1 MPHHRSRPRRRAQVF
16 LFDLPIILTILTVM
30 CGPGWSQSNNPG
42 GETPVLVP
50 PTEATGA
57 SRCVVCHSSEVE
69 GYSRSA
75 MAHSLRR
82 PGKEP
87 DGIVEANGS
96 KITMHSSPR
105 ASWQRWENSGETVEY
120 HVDYVIGSGNHASGY
135 LVDLGGYLFQSPVA
149 YYKSRNAYDLA
160 PGFEKQPDPDFTRPI
175 SPECV
180 LCHSGSALHVPGTR
194 NQYRSPVFLEEA
206 ITCERCHGPSEK
218 HLANPVPGTIINPAK
233 LKPAA
238 RASICEQCHLFGV
251 ERVPNPGKSLS
262 DFVPGQRLEDTFT
275 TYQNANPTGALKVIS
290 QVEQLALS
298 ACARNSEGR
307 LWCGTCHDPHD
318 KPLQPVEYYR
328 AKCLSCH
335 SANFPASH
343 PADNSNCLEC
353 HMPRRTVADGGHT
366 AFTDHR
372 IQRRPES
379 QPDAPPDSSI
389 VAWRE
394 PPLNL
399 QKRNLGIVDIEVGL
413 QRHSP
418 AMIGEGYRNLTE
430 VQQQFA
436 NDSEFF
442 KWIGEALFAAKQ
454 TSEAKIAFERALQ
467 LSPDSAIAETSVA
480 AAYLQGGDTDAAIP
494 HLQRALDLDP
504 LDLPTAST
512 LVALYKKEGRAAESL
527 ALSSRIKTAMSQQA
541 EMPEPAAASL
551 NNDGK
556 SADAVFKNIQV
567 LKSVPAGRLIP
578 TMKFISSS
586 LGVECSFCHVEG
598 HFEKDEK
605 KPKLV
610 ARDMMKMMFTLN
622 KNNFADHREVTCYS
636 CHRGALKPVATPEVG
651 TDMRSQSGDDP
662 GTQSTDNLPTV
673 NQIVGNYIQSLGGS
687 AAIEKITSRVEQA
700 RSQFRGQNVGIEVFT
715 EQPGKQTIIRHLPTG
730 EGMSVFDVNQ
740 GWMMVPNQP
749 PREMH
754 DADLAAARMDADL
767 QFALHIRQMFPDLR
781 IQYSEKVNG
790 RDTYVLL
797 GTQAGQPST
806 RFYFDQQSGFLVRI
820 VRYAD
825 SPLGLNPSQLD
836 YTDYR
841 AVDGIEVPFRLT
853 VSEPGS
859 SQTIQVE
866 KVQQNVA
873 IDDSRFVKPMQ
884 R

>member
-1 MPHHRSRPRRRAQVF
+1 MPYHRSRRRRTAQVF
-16 LFDLPIILTILTVM
+16 LFCLPIILTVM
-30 CGPGWSQSNNPG
+30 CGLLPGWSQGASNNTG
-42 GETPVLVP
+42 GESPVLVP

-75 MAHSLRR
+75 MAHSLRH
-82 PGKEP
+82 PGQEQ
-87 DGIVEANGS
+87 DGVVEANGS
-96 KITMHSSPR
+96 KITMYSSPM
-105 ASWQRWENSGETVEY
+105 ASWQRWENSGETTEY
-120 HVDYVIGSGNHASGY
+120 RVDYVIGSGNHASGY

-180 LCHSGSALHVPGTR
+180 LCHSGSALHVPGTL

-218 HLANPVPGTIINPAK
+218 HLANPFPGTIINPAK
-233 LKPAA
+233 LNPTA
-238 RASICEQCHLFGV
+238 RASICEQGHLFGV
-251 ERVPNPGKSLS
+251 ARVPNPGKNLS
-262 DFVPGQRLEDTFT
+262 DFIPGQRLEDTFT
-275 TYQNANPTGALKVIS
+275 TYHNANPTGALKVIS

-298 ACARNSEGR
+298 ACAGKSGGR

-318 KPLQPVEYYR
+318 KALQPVEYYR

-335 SANFPASH
+335 SANFPTSH
-343 PADNSNCLEC
+343 PAEDSNCLEC
-353 HMPRRTVADGGHT
+353 HMPRRAVADGGHT
-366 AFTDHR
+366 AFTDHS
-372 IQRRPES
+372 IQRRPGT
-379 QPDAPPDSSI
+379 QPDAPSDASI

-394 PPLNL
+394 SPLDL
-399 QKRNLGIVDIEVGL
+399 QKRNLGIADIEVGL

-454 TSEAKIAFERALQ
+454 TSEAKIAFERDLQ

-480 AAYLQGGDTDAAIP
+480 AVYLQGGDTDAAIP

-504 LDLPTAST
+504 LDLPTSST
-512 LVALYKKEGRAAESL
+512 LAALYKKEGRSAESL
-527 ALSSRIKTAMSQQA
+527 ALSNRIKTAMSQQA
-541 EMPEPAAASL
+541 EMSESAPAASL
-551 NNDGK
+551 NHEGK

-567 LKSVPAGRLIP
+567 LKSVPSGRLIP
-578 TMKFISSS
+578 AMKFISSS

-605 KPKLV
+605 KPKQV

-622 KNNFADHREVTCYS
+622 KSNFANHREVTCYS
-636 CHRGALKPVATPEVG
+636 CHRGALKPVATPEIG
-651 TDMRSQSGDDP
+651 TQMQSQSGNDP
-662 GTQSTDNLPTV
+662 GAQSTDNLPTV
-673 NQIVGNYIQSLGGS
+673 SQVVENYIQALGGS

-700 RSQFRGQNVGIEVFT
+700 SSQFHGQNVGIEVFT
-715 EQPGKQTIIRHLPTG
+715 EQPDKQAIVRHLPNG
-730 EGMSVFDVNQ
+730 EGMSVFDVHE
-740 GWMMVPNQP
+740 GWVIVPNQP
-749 PREMH
+749 PHEMH

-767 QFALHIRQMFPDLR
+767 QFALHLRQMFPDLR
-781 IQYSEKVNG
+781 IQYSEKVDG
-790 RDTYVLL
+790 RDSYVLL

-806 RFYFDQQSGFLVRI
+806 KFYFDQQSGLLARI

-825 SPLGLNPSQLD
+825 SRWVWTRRNSITQ
-836 YTDYR
+836 
-841 AVDGIEVPFRLT
+841 IT
-853 VSEPGS
+853 VRWMG
-859 SQTIQVE
+859 
-866 KVQQNVA
+866 
-873 IDDSRFVKPMQ
+873 SRF
-884 R
+884 RFA